1 MVSWKS
7 LQGLPSWLNSR
18 SPVMKAPGTKIE
30 SWNKT
35 SNLSMWWS
43 FSHFLSLHK
52 FLQPINYQSGQS
64 SNLNCSSSL
73 VTGSN
78 QVYFQLIVHSLKVLS
93 VALHVSVASL
103 FTLSFSSFF
112 ASLVDHYNLS
122 LVHKLSQTQ
131 VLLIP
136 SLFNKLQS
144 IKPGFATEGL
154 SCLTYIC
161 QSQGLKKLSK
171 RLVYDTC
178 I

>member
-1 MVSWKS
+1 MSLEIKLATYQCGEALVIFLICINVYNQSIINQGS
-7 LQGLPSWLNSR
+7 PQIETLPQVLLQG
-18 SPVMKAPGTKIE
+18 VI
-30 SWNKT
+30 
-35 SNLSMWWS
+35 
-43 FSHFLSLHK
+43 K
-52 FLQPINYQSGQS
+52 FI
-64 SNLNCSSSL
+64 
-73 VTGSN
+73 
-78 QVYFQLIVHSLKVLS
+78 LIVHSFKVMS
-93 VALHVSVASL
+93 VALHVSAASL
-103 FTLSFSSFF
+103 FPLSFSSFF
-112 ASLVDHYNLS
+112 SSLVDHYNLS

-136 SLFNKLQS
+136 SFFNKFQS

>member
-1 MVSWKS
+1 MSLEIKLATYQCGEALVIFLVCINVYNQSIINQGS
-7 LQGLPSWLNSR
+7 PQIETLPQVLLQG
-18 SPVMKAPGTKIE
+18 VI
-30 SWNKT
+30 
-35 SNLSMWWS
+35 
-43 FSHFLSLHK
+43 K
-52 FLQPINYQSGQS
+52 FI
-64 SNLNCSSSL
+64 
-73 VTGSN
+73 
-78 QVYFQLIVHSLKVLS
+78 FIVHSLKVLS

-103 FTLSFSSFF
+103 FPLSFSSFF
-112 ASLVDHYNLS
+112 SSLVDHYNLS

-136 SLFNKLQS
+136 LFFNKLQS

-171 RLVYDTC
+171 RLVFDTC

>member
-1 MVSWKS
+1 MSWKS
-7 LQGLPSWLNSR
+7 LQGWPSWLNSR

-78 QVYFQLIVHSLKVLS
+78 QVYFDSPFFEGTVCSP
-93 VALHVSVASL
+93 L
-103 FTLSFSSFF
+103 FPLSFSGFF
-112 ASLVDHYNLS
+112 SSLVDHYNLS
-122 LVHKLSQTQ
+122 LVHKFSQTQ

-136 SLFNKLQS
+136 SFFNKFQS

>member
-1 MVSWKS
+1 MSLEIKLATYQCGEALVIFLVCINVYNQSIINQGS
-7 LQGLPSWLNSR
+7 PQIETLPQVLLQG
-18 SPVMKAPGTKIE
+18 VI
-30 SWNKT
+30 
-35 SNLSMWWS
+35 
-43 FSHFLSLHK
+43 K
-52 FLQPINYQSGQS
+52 FI
-64 SNLNCSSSL
+64 
-73 VTGSN
+73 
-78 QVYFQLIVHSLKVLS
+78 LIVHSFKVMS

-103 FTLSFSSFF
+103 FPLSFSSFF
-112 ASLVDHYNLS
+112 SSLVDHYNLS

-136 SLFNKLQS
+136 SFFNKFQS

-171 RLVYDTC
+171 RLVYDTY

>member
-1 MVSWKS
+1 MSWKS
-7 LQGLPSWLNSR
+7 LEGWPSWLNSR
-18 SPVMKAPGTKIE
+18 FFLMKAPRTKVE

-78 QVYFQLIVHSLKVLS
+78 QVYFDSPFFEGTVCSS
-93 VALHVSVASL
+93 PCFCSSL
-103 FTLSFSSFF
+103 FPLSFSSFF